1 MISPLK
7 YKPVNWVDGMKLS
20 SDHFIATD
28 QFNQDFVRDANSIF
42 ISNFNY
48 GLLPPF
54 AGQRVSHDI
63 EIMEKATNH
72 IEIRVRHCNAITA
85 EGCRIDI
92 SGAANFD
99 QQLTYSHYFNSENTD
114 YSRVAV
120 YNILLNVNPFERV
133 PSGNPDPQDNPPR
146 YPDITKKY
154 SISILPV
161 AEMAPKATDNYH
173 LTIGQLIL
181 ENGKITINNNYIPP
195 SSSMVSHPA
204 LIRYYELFSAQ
215 INELQLAAFKII
227 DKTAAKDA
235 ITPLGRNIR
244 LLSEKLLDY
253 IAQIFFSYRN
263 FAHQQ
268 SPVYIAAY
276 GSNIAHVFFTGI
288 KLIESK
294 EREEMLK
301 YFYEWRDVTPGNFE
315 ELLAKN
321 IEMVYDH
328 QNIYASMS
336 MIEEFLKIM
345 IALWNKLGM
354 LEYIGQRK
362 ENIVVAEQQMVQQ
375 VQAKRTWTLL
385 D

>member
-20 SDHFIATD
+20 SDHFVATD
-28 QFNQDFVRDANSIF
+28 QFNQDFVRDASSVF
-42 ISNFNY
+42 LSNFNY

-54 AGQRVSHDI
+54 AGQRSSHDI
-63 EIMEKATNH
+63 EILEKATNH

-85 EGCRIDI
+85 DGCRIDI
-92 SGAANFD
+92 AESSNFEN
-99 QQLTYSHYFNSENTD
+99 QLTYSHYFNSENAD
-114 YSRVAV
+114 YSKVTL
-120 YNILLNVNPFERV
+120 YTILLIVNPFERI

-146 YPDITKKY
+146 YPDIAKSY
-154 SISILPV
+154 SIAILP
-161 AEMAPKATDNYH
+161 ASEIAPKATDSYH
-173 LTIGQLIL
+173 LTIGQLVL
-181 ENGKITINNNYIPP
+181 ENGRININSNYIPP
-195 SSSMVSHPA
+195 SSNMISHPA
-204 LIRYYELFSAQ
+204 LVKYYELFSTQ
-215 INELQLAAFKII
+215 INQLQLAAFKII
-227 DKTAAKDA
+227 DKTSSRDS

-253 IAQIFFSYRN
+253 ISQVFFSYRN
-263 FAHQQ
+263 FGYQQ
-268 SPVYIAAY
+268 SPVHIAGY

-315 ELLAKN
+315 ELLARN
-321 IEMVYDH
+321 IELVYDH

-336 MIEEFLKIM
+336 MTEEFLRIM
-345 IALWNKLGM
+345 IALWNKLGT

-362 ENIVVAEQQMVQQ
+362 ENIVVAEQQIVQQ